1 MDAIT
6 AFFSTVYNVPEL
18 IRVVG
23 FYGLIAIV
31 FAETGLLAGF
41 FLPGDSLLITA
52 GIFAARGDLNIYTL
66 IPTLT
71 LAAVV
76 GDATGYWIGKRT
88 GRALY
93 SRPDSFFFR
102 REHLQYTKDY
112 YEKHGGKTIVI
123 ARFIPILR
131 TFAPVVAGV
140 GLMSYRSFATYNVV
154 GAVLWV
160 ASMAL
165 AGYLLGVTLGDEVL
179 GRWIHVIVGGVIL
192 LSLLPPAV
200 AWLRSR
206 RTAAP

>member
-18 IRVVG
+18 IRIVG
-23 FYGLIAIV
+23 FYGLIGIV

-66 IPTLT
+66 IPALI
-71 LAAVV
+71 AAAIV

-88 GRALY
+88 GQALY

-102 REHLQYTKDY
+102 QEHLQYTKDY

-140 GLMSYRSFATYNVV
+140 GLMSYRGFATYNVV

-160 ASMAL
+160 ASMTL
-165 AGYLLGVTLGDEVL
+165 AGHLLGVTLGDEVL
-179 GRWIHVIVGGVIL
+179 GKWIHVIVGIVIL
-192 LSLLPPAV
+192 LSLLPPAI
-200 AWLRSR
+200 AFLKNR
-206 RTAAP
+206 RATR